1 MTERVKRKIDEKSSN
16 FLDKILQAKK
26 LLSILRMLGEF
37 ISEFIGERCSLWNFS
52 KKSDFSLKRRENFPK
67 KFFKQKLFSKTLGT
81 QENYLQNFYTSTV
94 LSGIFRSST
103 LSRFL
108 GKREIGKITQ
118 TKASTGNVFCRYD
131 SVHDP
136 LASCKVQVVN

>member
-1 MTERVKRKIDEKSSN
+1 
-16 FLDKILQAKK
+16 
-26 LLSILRMLGEF
+26 MLGKF

-67 KFFKQKLFSKTLGT
+67 KFFKQKLFSRTLGT

-94 LSGIFRSST
+94 LYGIFRSST

-108 GKREIGKITQ
+108 GKREIGKIT
-118 TKASTGNVFCRYD
+118 
-131 SVHDP
+131 
-136 LASCKVQVVN
+136 